1 MSLRKTVGPA
11 VVAVLVVSAPV
22 DGRQDRAPYAVLGT
36 IPDRVDGQMLRTFAY
51 DQAGARLYAGS
62 DRGLFWVDLAGPAR
76 DLRLKGPMFRKDI
89 RKIEFAENLGR
100 LFYATDQEV
109 GYVDVRTGGE
119 PMRLRIRLVAHDIA
133 YEPTARELY
142 VAARDPYLMVFDAP
156 SGEFGLRVS
165 LPGWY
170 ATSLEAAPG
179 RVYLHVS
186 PNTGFSVVD
195 GASHRVSAWPVK
207 GVVAPAYLEADP
219 EGQYLFLSYDRYIAA
234 VDAKTG
240 TVLGRV
246 VAPYAPSIAFDP
258 GSRLLIATWN
268 DDPPP
273 TKITAFRVGPE
284 GLTAVAHLSNPRIGD
299 VGVEPMHRGFV
310 QRGTSALILW
320 AFREPEGLSAGSR
333 SPLFP
338 ARAPGRPSG
347 R

>member
-1 MSLRKTVGPA
+1 MSLRQTPGF
-11 VVAVLVVSAPV
+11 AVLAALALSVPV
-22 DGRQDRAPYAVLGT
+22 GGRQDRAPYAVVGT
-36 IPDRVDGQMLRTFAY
+36 VPDRVDGQELRTFAC
-51 DQAGARLYAGS
+51 DQAGNRLYLGS
-62 DRGLFWVDLAGPAR
+62 DRGLFFVDLAEPTR
-76 DLRLKGPMFRKDI
+76 IQGPMFRKDV
-89 RKIEFAENLGR
+89 RRIEFAENLGR
-100 LFYATDQEV
+100 LFYVTDEEV
-109 GYVDVRTGGE
+109 GYIDARAGGE
-119 PMRLRIRLVAHDIA
+119 PVRLRSRLRAFDIA
-133 YEPTARELY
+133 YEPTAHELY
-142 VAARDPYLMVFDAP
+142 VATRDPYLTVFDAR
-156 SGEFGLRVS
+156 SGEFGFRIS

-195 GASHRVSAWPVK
+195 GSSHRVSAWPVK

-219 EGQYLFLSYDRYIAA
+219 EGRYLFLSYDRYIAA
-234 VDAKTG
+234 IDAKTG

-284 GLTAVAHLSNPRIGD
+284 GLTAVAHLTNPRIGE
-299 VGVEPMHRGFV
+299 VGVEPTYRGFV
-310 QRGTSALILW
+310 QRGMYSLIFW
-320 AFREPEGLSAGSR
+320 AFREPGGLSANST

-338 ARAPGRPSG
+338 ARAPGRPSS